1 MEHLPSVPA
10 RTTRNAVQT
19 NTNNNKNQKNT
30 TQSPKNNFVD
40 TTFYSIHTNKVFL
53 KAKHDFY
60 HYKRQHLSFVE
71 HDPQNFKCLQNIE
84 IYLNTKFLLSLIAD
98 VESGHLARL
107 IKSELDKGNK
117 YPQAVW
123 QSNLGGVHEEKAKRA
138 DGKAIFRYFTISPG
152 SRFPFVITAYEGPGK
167 TNPKTRIIEP
177 DGKPEKVI
185 RVPAD
190 REDFLA
196 FIKAMK
202 MNYLAFLSAESVKRM
217 MFDVSNT

>member
-1 MEHLPSVPA
+1 MSNLPTVPS
-10 RTTRNAVQT
+10 RTNRSAVQT
-19 NTNNNKNQKNT
+19 NNKNQKNT
-30 TQSPKNNFVD
+30 NQSQKNNFVD
-40 TTFYSIHTNKVFL
+40 TTFYSIHTNKAFL
-53 KAKHDFY
+53 KAKYDFY
-60 HYKRQHLSFVE
+60 LNKRQHLSFVE

-84 IYLNTKFLLSLIAD
+84 IYLNTKYLLSLIAD
-98 VESGHLARL
+98 VESGYLARL
-107 IKSELDKGNK
+107 MKVELDKGNK

-123 QSNLGGVHEEKAKRA
+123 QSNLGGVHEEKARRA

-177 DGKPEKVI
+177 DGKAEKVI

-202 MNYLAFLSAESVKRM
+202 MNYQAFLSADSVKRM
-217 MFDVSNT
+217 MFDVSNN